1 MDSLYKI
8 SKKKINYLSS
18 TLLENKDVQN
28 TFLNDSQQMD
38 SMTNL
43 KNHLDE
49 LLIVCKLCGNG
60 TMNTWNTNASTSWI
74 YLSQSKIFF
83 IAKKIHVF
91 FFLNSINNR
100 IQEQFHFSWKFSS
113 YIRRVNK
120 SSIISHCIVSLSC
133 ICKYILSCMLH
144 NICQDITQS

>member
-60 TMNTWNTNASTSWI
+60 TMNT
-74 YLSQSKIFF
+74 
-83 IAKKIHVF
+83 
-91 FFLNSINNR
+91 
-100 IQEQFHFSWKFSS
+100 
-113 YIRRVNK
+113 
-120 SSIISHCIVSLSC
+120 
-133 ICKYILSCMLH
+133 
-144 NICQDITQS
+144 